1 MPSSELNLPLG
12 APPKT
17 NPFKASMLNFPKPPK
32 DMALTDFSIKVEIL
46 HATGPA
52 LLISKLGLPSNTA
65 AGQSPRQGLWQQ
77 IRSPK
82 V

>member
-17 NPFKASMLNFPKPPK
+17 NPFKASMLNFPTPPK

-52 LLISKLGLPSNTA
+52 LLIPELGLPSNTA